1 MFSPDWGETYCLV
14 LVFIFIVENGNG
26 FFMKAAPAAVTVPI
40 IELVP
45 SYKFFTYKHLEIN
58 ILSVTK
64 SEAGKISKL
73 KVFSWEPALLQAWV
87 LMVWSQ
93 TQLSMDC
100 LANSCFV
107 W

>member
-14 LVFIFIVENGNG
+14 LVFMFIVENGNG

-45 SYKFFTYKHLEIN
+45 SYKFFTYKHLEITN

-73 KVFSWEPALLQAWV
+73 KVFSWEPALWHGMAWHG
-87 LMVWSQ
+87 
-93 TQLSMDC
+93 C
-100 LANSCFV
+100 
-107 W
+107 